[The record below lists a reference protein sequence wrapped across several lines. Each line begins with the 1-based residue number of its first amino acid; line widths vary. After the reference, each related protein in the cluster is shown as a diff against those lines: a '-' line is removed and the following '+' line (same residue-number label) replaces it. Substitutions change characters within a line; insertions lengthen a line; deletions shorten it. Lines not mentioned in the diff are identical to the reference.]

1 MHAALVME
9 SDPLITVRV
18 NAWLVVPIEL
28 VAVMVS
34 LNAQWRGA
42 RGVPVSVAVPLPLSV
57 KATPD
62 GRAPDSVNLGV
73 GNPAVVTVKDA
84 GCPTVKVV
92 DAALVMVAAAVRSSV
107 NAWVTVPV
115 ALVAV
120 MVMAEAPVPVGVPEM
135 VAVPLPLLTKVTPEG
150 RVPVSPRDGAG

>member
-1 MHAALVME
+1 MVAVPLVPAVKVMPAGKAPPSVIVGVVVPVAVTVNDPAVPAVKVVDAALVME

-18 NAWLVVPIEL
+18 NAWLAVPMEL

-34 LNAQWRGA
+34 LNVPTLAAVR
-42 RGVPVSVAVPLPLSV
+42 VPVSVAVPLPLSV

-62 GRAPDSVNLGV
+62 GRAPNSVNLGV

-92 DAALVMVAAAVRSSV
+92 DAALVMAAAAVRSSV
-107 NAWVTVPV
+107 NAVSYTH
-115 ALVAV
+115 
-120 MVMAEAPVPVGVPEM
+120 
-135 VAVPLPLLTKVTPEG
+135 LTL
-150 RVPVSPRDGAG
+150 